1 MNLIVNPES
10 TDFHCSL
17 VFAEPQIEL
26 AGEERRFPLIRQVM
40 KRFLIRLND
49 IRFNVNS
56 PSNDY
61 LHFSRFYGQAYLDV
75 SFGLE
80 EIEVWFR
87 RIESENQLLE
97 VLSDFFEVIKGI
109 SVSIQRMALHQ
120 HFSSE
125 GDVQGFLN
133 SIIPNHPE
141 AFGARNSNKGDL
153 GMASLSNNLSFLD
166 DYRRQPGSR
175 FMQVNSSGVN
185 TSAGVS
191 IAARSTAGDSRLTTP
206 SPYALEDAYAR
217 RLQIK
222 VESLENE
229 VREIKALL
237 SSAAPEDEKA
247 GTHLTLRDI
256 PYEQAK
262 EEIAAYFKAH
272 NGKAVDAGDLQEALR
287 IDIETCIQVL
297 GELDEEGRIKA
308 LSSSESGRI
317 AKEKQ
322 MRVSKAI

>member
-1 MNLIVNPES
+1 MNLIVNPET

-141 AFGARNSNKGDL
+141 AFGGYLTKKGV
-153 GMASLSNNLSFLD
+153 F
-166 DYRRQPGSR
+166 Y
-175 FMQVNSSGVN
+175 
-185 TSAGVS
+185 
-191 IAARSTAGDSRLTTP
+191 
-206 SPYALEDAYAR
+206 
-217 RLQIK
+217 
-222 VESLENE
+222 
-229 VREIKALL
+229 
-237 SSAAPEDEKA
+237 
-247 GTHLTLRDI
+247 TLRAEEHNSTI
-256 PYEQAK
+256 HIMAAESFFVQGGLYLSIESEFAPNNYESQDALKIAREHNSFVLSGLGIQTK
-262 EEIAAYFKAH
+262 E
-272 NGKAVDAGDLQEALR
+272 
-287 IDIETCIQVL
+287 T
-297 GELDEEGRIKA
+297 
-308 LSSSESGRI
+308 
-317 AKEKQ
+317 
-322 MRVSKAI
+322 